1 MKKVFFVL
9 IAVFFSL
16 FACVAANDVYSFP
29 ISGIVR
35 SDLVFTVSIF
45 EETLPFDLDSTL
57 VNYNTSSQT
66 FATGI
71 RIGTY
76 TLVSRTPNIKLCVEH
91 TPLVHT
97 DQTLTEKNQIN
108 YRLYLMTTDTNQSFF
123 STTGETIEIIG
134 TDVLNEKGIVS
145 LIDEYMYLTLDEG
158 NENTTNA
165 IRSNLETGIFRSTI
179 TFSVWVQT

>member
-1 MKKVFFVL
+1 MKKIIFTL
-9 IAVFFSL
+9 IAILFSL
-16 FACVAANDVYSFP
+16 FVCAAANDVYSFP
-29 ISGIVR
+29 ISGIIR

-57 VNYNTSSQT
+57 VNYNTSYQS

-97 DQTLTEKNQIN
+97 NQTLTEKNQIN
-108 YRLYLMTTDTNQSFF
+108 YRLYLMTTDTSQSFF
-123 STTGETIEIIG
+123 STRGELLEIRG
-134 TDVLNEKGIVS
+134 TSVQEDGFVS
-145 LIDEYMYLTLDEG
+145 LIDEYLYVTLDEG
-158 NENTTNA
+158 SEGATND
-165 IRSNLETGIFRSTI
+165 IRSELETGIYRSTI
-179 TFSVWVQT
+179 TFSIWVQT

>member
-1 MKKVFFVL
+1 MKKVLVALIVVL
-9 IAVFFSL
+9 FSL
-16 FACVAANDVYSFP
+16 FVCVAANDIYSFP

-45 EETLPFDLDSTL
+45 EEALPFDLDSTL
-57 VNYNTSSQT
+57 VNFNASSQS

-97 DQTLTEKNQIN
+97 NQALTEKNQIN
-108 YRLYLMTTDTNQSFF
+108 YRLYLMTTDTSQSFF
-123 STTGETIEIIG
+123 STTGGMIEIKG
-134 TDVLNEKGIVS
+134 TDVQDKGVVS
-145 LIDEYMYLTLDEG
+145 LIDEYMYVTLDEG
-158 NENTTNA
+158 SEGATND
-165 IRSNLETGIFRSTI
+165 IRSELETGIYRSTI

>member
-1 MKKVFFVL
+1 MKKVLLAL
-9 IAVFFSL
+9 IAVLFSL
-16 FACVAANDVYSFP
+16 FVCVAANDVYSFS

-35 SDLVFTVSIF
+35 SDLVFSVSIF

-57 VNYNTSSQT
+57 VNYNASSQT

-97 DQTLTEKNQIN
+97 DQTLTENNQIN
-108 YRLYLMTTDTNQSFF
+108 YRLYLMTSETGQSFV
-123 STTGETIEIIG
+123 STRGELLEVKGTNVQNNGII
-134 TDVLNEKGIVS
+134 S
-145 LIDEYMYLTLDEG
+145 LIDEYMYVTLDEG
-158 NENTTNA
+158 SEGATND
-165 IRSNLETGIFRSTI
+165 IRSELETGIYRSTI